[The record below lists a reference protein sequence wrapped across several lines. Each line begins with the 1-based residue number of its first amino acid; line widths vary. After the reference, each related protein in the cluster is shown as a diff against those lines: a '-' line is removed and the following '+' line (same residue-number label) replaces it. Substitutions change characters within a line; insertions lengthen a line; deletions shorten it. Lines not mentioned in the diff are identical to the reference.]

1 MKKRFT
7 HSVIGGVM
15 TLSLLSFQTAFAQNA
30 KVQSYKLDN
39 STNNNTPVVESSAP
53 YKPLNSIVRRG
64 NGTGQAVKD
73 AYADVANFVDGKDAN
88 GNETSVYDQI
98 RHQVHLATLNWDPIV
113 LNLPS
118 DECGEHPDDVTKII
132 ALANIIQS
140 QVKDLY
146 VKERITDGGKNIY
159 ATMVLTTLNETTTL
173 QGVMSHTTQE
183 KVSPFD
189 FFASNIDGINVEV
202 RGYTDIWI
210 NQENTFFNTATTR
223 KTIPDTGKTY
233 TYAGIEFTTT
243 NGCKM
248 SGTTNYNVTLSNN
261 EKISPITA
269 ALKNAPTE
277 VASFKLVTGLT
288 SNDKNRNDY
297 VATLAKLKT
306 VEEQL
311 ENKSSELD
319 ATIKALEVSEKT
331 VEDKNAELAEK
342 RAEIEELQT
351 KLIKMTTNYEDSEQ
365 KRQAL
370 LERIDL
376 LILDI
381 GEVKF
386 EKMEEKAEKSFGENY
401 ERKFGGLE
409 KERIKYENAATEAEE
424 KAEKIAATIKV
435 KQEEKAEAIASRKD
449 ADDAIKS
456 HEEQIAKLQDQFD
469 VTEDDAS
476 KAGIKGQIAFYQGKV
491 NAVKQDREYVRITKT
506 IDAIAL
512 KITELEQEKADALQL
527 QEEYKD
533 KAAKI
538 VEREERLNDLYER
551 RNGRKN

>member
-39 STNNNTPVVESSAP
+39 STSDSTPVVQTSNP
-53 YKPLNSIVRRG
+53 YKSLNSIVKRG
-64 NGTGQAVKD
+64 NGTGQSVEQAF
-73 AYADVANFVDGKDAN
+73 ADVSNFVDGKDAQ
-88 GNETSVYDQI
+88 GDKTSVYDQI

-118 DECGEHPDDVTKII
+118 DECGEHTDDVTKII
-132 ALANIIQS
+132 ALAKIIQS

-146 VKERITDGGKNIY
+146 VKERITDGGKNNY

-173 QGVMSHTTQE
+173 QGVMSHTTKA

-189 FFASNIDGINVEV
+189 FFATDIDGIEVEV

-210 NQENTFFNTATTR
+210 NQENTFFNTATTS
-223 KTIPDTGKTY
+223 KPIPDTDKTY

-261 EKISPITA
+261 KEISPITA

-288 SNDKNRNDY
+288 SNDKNRNAY
-297 VATLAKLKT
+297 VATQAELKT

-319 ATIKALEVSEKT
+319 ATIKALEASEKT

-351 KLIKMTTNYEDSEQ
+351 KLSKMTTNYEDSEQ

-376 LILDI
+376 LIFDI
-381 GEVKF
+381 GQAKF
-386 EKMEEKAEKSFGENY
+386 EKMETKAAESFDSNYEKNRKRLEEERLKTLADVTAAKEKADAIEVKI
-401 ERKFGGLE
+401 KE
-409 KERIKYENAATEAEE
+409 KEN
-424 KAEKIAATIKV
+424 
-435 KQEEKAEAIASRKD
+435 EKAEAVADRKGYD
-449 ADDAIKS
+449 DKIKEYLAEIERLESELEETADQA
-456 HEEQIAKLQDQFD
+456 ALKLQIQH
-469 VTEDDAS
+469 
-476 KAGIKGQIAFYQGKV
+476 YQSEV
-491 NAVKQDREYVRITKT
+491 NAIQQSSEYNKISKT
-506 IDAIAL
+506 IDGIML
-512 KITELEQEKADALQL
+512 KINTLEKQKEQALEDQEAYQKQV
-527 QEEYKD
+527 D
-533 KAAKI
+533 KILA
-538 VEREERLNDLYER
+538 RQERLEKMHQK
-551 RNGRKN
+551 RK